1 MEIAAKKEEEKEE
14 RMMVIMEGELLM
26 KVIGF
31 LLLPPVPHTLQRGM
45 REEAV
50 RA

>member
-1 MEIAAKKEEEKEE
+1 
-14 RMMVIMEGELLM
+14 MMVIMEGELLM

-31 LLLPPVPHTLQRGM
+31 LLPPVPHTPQRGM
-45 REEAV
+45 REEGV